1 MVSAPASP
9 WHHLVVYFVLL
20 AAAIAILAGV
30 VVVAMG
36 RGGEIAQSH
45 RDAPM
50 RPPRIRTA
58 ADLAMLRLPVGLFGY
73 QEEATDAAL
82 DAAARLIAEQQA
94 EIARLRAEA
103 WRLRPPDAEADA
115 RRQGGTRPDAPEA
128 DAAPSP
134 AADSAAA
141 AAADA
146 EVMPSPDPV
155 GGQS

>member
-1 MVSAPASP
+1 M
-9 WHHLVVYFVLL
+9 YFVLL

-45 RDAPM
+45 RDTPAG
-50 RPPRIRTA
+50 PPGIRTA

-82 DAAARLIAEQQA
+82 DAATRLIAEQQA

-103 WRLRPPDAEADA
+103 RRLGPQRDADPDA
-115 RRQGGTRPDAPEA
+115 RRTGGAQPGAPGTG
-128 DAAPSP
+128 AAGSPNHEDSP
-134 AADSAAA
+134 AAG
-141 AAADA
+141 A
-146 EVMPSPDPV
+146 EALQSPGPV
-155 GGQS
+155 GGQA